1 MSNGKD
7 LVKTKMGRPQIAI
20 DWVQFDKLCGLQC
33 TLREIAAWFNC
44 CEDTIENRVKE
55 ERGITFS
62 DYFKE
67 KRERGK
73 VALRR
78 LQWNSAHKGSIT
90 MQIFLGKNYLN
101 QSDQGIIEPKDKD
114 NKEIPTVIVHI
125 GAPKKI
131 EVIEGEDVKIEA
143 IEDDEE

>member
-1 MSNGKD
+1 MGNGKKGNGKD
-7 LVKTKMGRPQIAI
+7 LVKMGRPRIEI
-20 DWVQFDKLCGLQC
+20 DWGQFDKLCGLQC
-33 TLREIAAWFNC
+33 TLREIAAWFQC
-44 CEDTIENRVKE
+44 CVDTIENRVKE

-73 VALRR
+73 VSLRR
-78 LQWNSAHKGSIT
+78 MQWESAENGSIT

-114 NKEIPTVIVHI
+114 NREIPVVVVRI

-131 EVIEGEDVKIEA
+131 EA
-143 IEDDEE
+143 IENDKE